1 MGARRFLP
9 TLLLVLASVVWGL
22 SFLVTSRG
30 VSQVPPLIFVS
41 LRFAAAAVA
50 VRALAQPRMLH
61 TTRIEIR
68 AGLVL
73 GCAMLGIYGFQA
85 LGMRTVESGRTA
97 FISSLYVP
105 IVPLLQ
111 LLIQRRRPAATVWV
125 GVGLAC
131 AGLMLLAG
139 PQPGESAPLS
149 GEALVLGAAFCAACE
164 ILLIGNFARRCDP
177 RRLAVVECL
186 VVAALA
192 LILSRASGEPWPT
205 ARLAW
210 LLPATTL
217 GVASAFL
224 QISVNWAQRSV
235 PPARATLIYAL
246 EPVWAGIAGALA
258 GEHMGRMQV
267 FGAAMIVLAL
277 MVSARRPASAY
288 PDTTSPDS

>member
-1 MGARRFLP
+1 MRARRFLP

-30 VSQVPPLIFVS
+30 VAQVPPLIFVS
-41 LRFAAAAVA
+41 LRFAAAAVT
-50 VRALAQPRMLH
+50 VRALTRPRMLR
-61 TTRIEIR
+61 TTRTERR
-68 AGLVL
+68 AGLLL

-105 IVPLLQ
+105 LVPLLQ
-111 LLIQRRRPAATVWV
+111 LLLGRGMPAATVWV
-125 GVGLAC
+125 GIVLAC

-139 PQPGESAPLS
+139 PQPGVSAPLL

-164 ILLIGNFARRCDP
+164 ILLIAHFARRCDP
-177 RRLAVVECL
+177 RRLAVIECL

-192 LILSRASGEPWPT
+192 LILSRASGEPWP
-205 ARLAW
+205 APRLAW
-210 LLPATTL
+210 MLPAAGL

-267 FGAAMIVLAL
+267 AGAAMIVLAL
-277 MVSARRPASAY
+277 AISARRTVPQ
-288 PDTTSPDS
+288 P